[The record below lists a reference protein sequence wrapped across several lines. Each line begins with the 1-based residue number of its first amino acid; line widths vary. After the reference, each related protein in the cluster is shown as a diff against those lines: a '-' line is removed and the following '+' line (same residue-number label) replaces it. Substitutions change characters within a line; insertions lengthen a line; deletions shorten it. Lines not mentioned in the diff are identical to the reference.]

1 MAVLGGGVGA
11 EPPVARGRVGPA
23 RAVQVP
29 GFVAGVGQRPV
40 LLLAPLVDAHDEDLD
55 RGGALPASA
64 RPRSQR
70 SKNLRCSLVRSWVM
84 ASASQAEPAVG
95 VDAGAVQV
103 VPGPDD
109 QALPLPGLGGAGPG
123 PELGER
129 PRGVGGEDVEPP
141 ADVQRGHRH
150 LLGPV
155 EHGQVLPELVAAGVA
170 EQVGPPGP
178 HLLQHRL
185 AARRQRLQVRLRVG
199 HHGAPGRPAAAGRR
213 CPGRAGAAPRP
224 APSSW
229 TTTGSSAR
237 TRRRRRSTTGW
248 CSSRSW

>member
-1 MAVLGGGVGA
+1 MAVLGRGVGA
-11 EPPVARGRVGPA
+11 EPSVARGRVGPA

-29 GFVAGVGQRPV
+29 GFVAGIGQRPV
-40 LLLAPLVDAHDEDLD
+40 LLLAPLVDAHHEDLD
-55 RGGALPASA
+55 RGAAPGRRAAAQPAVEEPQVLA
-64 RPRSQR
+64 RQI
-70 SKNLRCSLVRSWVM
+70 LGDGVGGE
-84 ASASQAEPAVG
+84 AEPAVG

-150 LLGPV
+150 LLGPI

-170 EQVGPPGP
+170 QQLGPPGP

-199 HHGAPGRPAAAGRR
+199 QHGAQVGQQLRVAV
-213 CPGRAGAAPRP
+213 PRP
-224 APSSW
+224 SWRSASASAICVDHDWIECQDRAPPSEYH
-229 TTTGSSAR
+229 GVV
-237 TRRRRRSTTGW
+237 
-248 CSSRSW
+248 